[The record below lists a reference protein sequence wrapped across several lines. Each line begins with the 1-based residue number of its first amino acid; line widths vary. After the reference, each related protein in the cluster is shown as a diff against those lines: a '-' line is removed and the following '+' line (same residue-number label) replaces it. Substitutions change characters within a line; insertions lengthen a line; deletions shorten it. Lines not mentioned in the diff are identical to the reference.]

1 MEGESKHQPREE
13 QNVEINS
20 EEDLKFFLEKAGIVP
35 EEWAKFKIEKN
46 NLPELQGY
54 SEESKQ
60 GIKEVYEPTSN
71 SSLVKTRLRNRELF
85 TAATEQNFIIAKYI
99 DRRNAPK
106 QELPSVR
113 MATSENLLEQDAEIT
128 YVYFSLKEIEKN
140 QEVKYIKKLNEKL
153 GENINWQIIHG
164 LPTNL
169 EMRNFETNISIEEF
183 YYETSGGTIQKDRLQ
198 SGDIETQ
205 MFLPPESKFLAVKEV
220 KYDKKTQEK
229 TEFYKLY
236 VKQ

>member
-1 MEGESKHQPREE
+1 MEGEQNYQPPEE
-13 QNVEINS
+13 QNRKIES
-20 EEDLKFFLEKAGIVP
+20 EEDLKLFLEKAGIVP
-35 EEWAKFKIEKN
+35 EEWAKCKIEKN
-46 NLPELQGY
+46 NLPELEGY

-60 GIKEVYEPTSN
+60 GIKEIYEPTSN

-85 TAATEQNFIIAKYI
+85 TASTEQNFIIAKYI
-99 DRRNAPK
+99 DRSNAPE

-128 YVYFSLKEIEKN
+128 YVYFSLKEIKKN
-140 QEVKYIKKLNEKL
+140 QEVEYTKKLNEKL
-153 GENINWQIIHG
+153 GENINWQIING
-164 LPTNL
+164 FPTNL
-169 EMRNFETNISIEEF
+169 EMRNFETDISIEEF
-183 YYETSGGTIQKDRLQ
+183 YYETSDGTIQKDRLQ

-205 MFLPPESKFLAVKEV
+205 TFLPADSKFLAVKEV

-236 VKQ
+236 IKQ